1 MAKGRAGPQEEP
13 MARGSFGTLYWEGAF
28 DSNYRDPQC
37 GLDRDLVLLHV
48 RCQEVAELL
57 SGAIR
62 DLALA
67 IIVPLSHSSG
77 AFTLSLPL
85 MVAEWLWLLQ
95 HHVHSQSREEG
106 RSSGTALHL
115 FSQCV
120 CEISR
125 FPFYVSWPR
134 RVWEGQGRG
143 GHITPQT
150 RRACCAGSSE
160 CLAHVHRNLDFQLQ
174 DPQTMSSQRA
184 RCLLYRQPTNT

>member
-13 MARGSFGTLYWEGAF
+13 MARGSFRTLHWEGAF
-28 DSNYRDPQC
+28 DSNYREPQS
-37 GLDRDLVLLHV
+37 GLDQDLFLLRV

-57 SGAIR
+57 SRAIR

-67 IIVPLSHSSG
+67 IIVPLSHPSG

-95 HHVHSQSREEG
+95 HHVHSQGREEG

-125 FPFYVSWPR
+125 FPCVSAKKGLGRSGPR
-134 RVWEGQGRG
+134 GAHHPPDKAGVLCRQLRVPGS
-143 GHITPQT
+143 
-150 RRACCAGSSE
+150 RRQES
-160 CLAHVHRNLDFQLQ
+160 
-174 DPQTMSSQRA
+174 
-184 RCLLYRQPTNT
+184 

>member
-1 MAKGRAGPQEEP
+1 MT
-13 MARGSFGTLYWEGAF
+13 RGSFRTLHWAGAF
-28 DSNYRDPQC
+28 DSNYRDPRS
-37 GLDRDLVLLHV
+37 GLDRDLFLLRM

-67 IIVPLSHSSG
+67 VIVPLSHPSG

-85 MVAEWLWLLQ
+85 MVAEWLWLL
-95 HHVHSQSREEG
+95 HSQGREEG

-115 FSQCV
+115 FSPCV

-125 FPFYVSWPR
+125 FPFYVSRPR

-160 CLAHVHRNLDFQLQ
+160 CLAHVDRNLDFQLQ

-184 RCLLYRQPTNT
+184 QCLPYGQPTST